1 MLILPSI
8 LQFELARDAKIVQS
22 LRELLFVAR
31 LWYRQNKLVL
41 PQMFHKTQS
50 VDVWA
55 QIYKLL
61 TRVAQILPGEPD
73 STLIGKTPFSL
84 FFWLALL
91 VQPIYLFLFLSFFLF
106 ALPQRLYWYG
116 FKWGIRNLVMTL
128 ERPVVPH

>member
-1 MLILPSI
+1 MLEIFILMSKFI

-73 STLIGKTPFSL
+73 STLIGKTSSL
-84 FFWLALL
+84 FSISTF
-91 VQPIYLFLFLSFFLF
+91 S
-106 ALPQRLYWYG
+106 G
-116 FKWGIRNLVMTL
+116 K
-128 ERPVVPH
+128 